1 MDRAAVLKR
10 LLEEEERLAI
20 GWVGRKGQEDPVGAL
35 RDLLERQ
42 RKSGGSVVEVKVRQ
56 EDAYLRAFFTTLCR
70 RYGLRSFRKP
80 RQQRTSMMLEVPEA
94 FLNDV
99 FWPLYKA
106 CSDVVQG
113 EMSAWYYALMDDFRG
128 ATAAADVSDDELVE
142 HE

>member
-10 LLEEEERLAI
+10 LLEEESRLAT

-35 RDLLERQ
+35 RELLERQ
-42 RKSGGSVVEVKVRQ
+42 RKSGGSVEVKVRQ
-56 EDAYLRAFFTTLCR
+56 EDAYLRAFFMTLCR
-70 RYGLRSFRKP
+70 RYGLRPFRKP

-94 FLNDV
+94 FLHDV

-106 CSDVVQG
+106 CSDVVQS
-113 EMSAWYYALMDDFRG
+113 EMSAWYYALMHDFRG
-128 ATAAADVSDDELVE
+128 AADAADVCDDELVE